1 MDVYLIPPEYVRQV
15 YPDID
20 KFMDRLVPTTHGR
33 FDKVDILHDMLT
45 AKEHLWVVVKEDQET
60 IVGMILTE
68 ITVYPRKRMLSIQ
81 YAAGD
86 ELDKWMIEALRV
98 LENWAV
104 DNECTGMEITGR
116 RGWVKKLKLHKWEEE
131 FVVVKKEGLKKAELK
146 IVESEK
152 TDGQKK
158 RRRNTSNTT
167 GRVKNLSKQT
177 A

>member
-1 MDVYLIPPEYVRQV
+1 MV
-15 YPDID
+15 
-20 KFMDRLVPTTHGR
+20 
-33 FDKVDILHDMLT
+33 
-45 AKEHLWVVVKEDQET
+45 
-60 IVGMILTE
+60 
-68 ITVYPRKRMLSIQ
+68 
-81 YAAGD
+81 
-86 ELDKWMIEALRV
+86 EALRV

-104 DNECTGMEITGR
+104 DNECTAMEITGR
-116 RGWVKKLKLHKWEEE
+116 RGWVKKLKLHEWEEE

-158 RRRNTSNTT
+158 RRNPSNST

>member
-1 MDVYLIPPEYVRQV
+1 MDVYLVPPEYVRQV
-15 YPDID
+15 YPNID
-20 KFMDRLVPTTHGR
+20 EFMDRLVPTTHGR

-60 IVGMILTE
+60 IVGIILTE

-116 RGWVKKLKLHKWEEE
+116 RGWVKKLKLHEWEEE
-131 FVVVKKEGLKKAELK
+131 FVVVKKE
-146 IVESEK
+146 K

-158 RRRNTSNTT
+158 RRKQSTST